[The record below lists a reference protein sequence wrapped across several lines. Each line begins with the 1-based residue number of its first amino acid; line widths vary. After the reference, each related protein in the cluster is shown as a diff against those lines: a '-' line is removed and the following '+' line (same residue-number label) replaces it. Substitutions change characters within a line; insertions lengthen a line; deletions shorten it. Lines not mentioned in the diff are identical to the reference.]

1 MEKSIKLSNLI
12 RSVMKFSFIQLLM
25 ISFSLTIVRAN
36 SADAQ
41 KILDQTVNVEFVDIS
56 MKKALKK
63 IEKEASVYFTYRPDL
78 IKNLKKVSYRAQNE
92 KFQDVLDEFLNP
104 LGIDF
109 SVYGNSNIVLV
120 ESMITGS
127 TDYKN
132 SEDFRIVTGNVT
144 DEDGEALIGAN
155 ILIKG
160 TTTGTTTDLD
170 GNFSIDVPDGVS
182 TLVVSFTGY
191 NDMEVNV
198 DGQTVVNIV
207 LSAGVALESVTIL
220 GSRGKARTDVD
231 RPVPID
237 VINAR
242 ELNATGQA
250 DIGQSLHYSAPSFSA
265 VKFGINDLAPLV
277 DPASL
282 RGLSPDQTLLLLNG
296 KRRHKV
302 AFFSNNAGVGKGQ
315 LANDINSIPSAA
327 VKRVEILRDGA
338 AAQYGSDAIAGVMN
352 LQLND
357 SRSGGTVRM
366 YYGSTSTAP
375 TYDDIT
381 NAGTAGD
388 KIYGDDRVVDGQTI
402 NMSANFGMPW
412 GDEGFVNTTFTYS
425 HAEPTDRSGTYLHS
439 SGWYTDEQVAASG
452 VSSDEE
458 LQRINGID
466 PDRAVLGTAENSNMG
481 IFVNAGRPIDE
492 NWDFYTFGGITKKH
506 VIGGVFT
513 RTPARTS
520 RATLEIF
527 PDGYNPE
534 VPSDLTDFQMT
545 TGLKGDLG
553 NDWGLDISLGHS
565 GNEVDLFARNTINP
579 SMGILSPTEFHTGTL
594 GVTQTV
600 INADAVKTFGN
611 TTLAIGSEIR
621 MESFQQSQGQIESYL
636 PGEFRDSKDI
646 GSSGREGFTARTDG
660 EWRRNNKG
668 IYAEVESDLS
678 EEFLVAAAIR
688 LEDYSDFGS
697 DFSYKLASRYKI
709 NEQIGLRAS
718 LNRSFR
724 APGLAQY
731 QYSNFSQ
738 ISFDNDGNSVLEP
751 ILPIR
756 DLLVQEAFG
765 FTSLSPETSLDIA
778 AGLTAKLDGG
788 FSFTI
793 DAYQINISD
802 RILALGGI
810 NPGDFPAFNGANYD
824 EITIFTNAVDTKTQG
839 LDIVAAYKN
848 FLSETSSIGFTIAA
862 NFNSTTI
869 PDDGINLPGPLS
881 IYAGDLTS
889 ANNDIVYLTD
899 GAPKRKII
907 GSVDYRIG
915 KIGLLLR
922 ATNFGEVSEP
932 RLRDDSGN
940 PQVLSA
946 KTVLDFSITG
956 NVTDNFSITL
966 GANNFTDVYPDML
979 RSAQVRREV
988 IYSRRVN
995 QFGTAG
1001 RFLHMALNYNF

>member
-1 MEKSIKLSNLI
+1 
-12 RSVMKFSFIQLLM
+12 MKFSFIQLFL
-25 ISFSLTIVRAN
+25 ISLSLTVVKAN
-36 SADAQ
+36 SAEAQ
-41 KILDQTVNVEFVDIS
+41 KILNQKIDIELEEVS
-56 MKKALKK
+56 MKKALKQL
-63 IEKEASVYFTYRPDL
+63 EKEASVYFTYRPGL
-78 IKNLKKVSYRAQNE
+78 IKNIKKVSIEAQNE
-92 KFQDVLDEFLNP
+92 KLQNVLSNFLNP
-104 LGIDF
+104 YGIDF
-109 SVYGNSNIVLV
+109 TVYGNTNIVLV
-120 ESMITGS
+120 QKVTEETI
-127 TDYKN
+127 N
-132 SEDFRIVTGNVT
+132 SDFIQVSGQVT
-144 DEDGEALIGAN
+144 DDNGDPLFGAN
-155 ILIKG
+155 VLVKG
-160 TTTGTTTDLD
+160 TSAGTITDLD
-170 GNFSIDVPDGVS
+170 GNYSINVPDGSNV
-182 TLVVSFTGY
+182 LVFSFTGY
-191 NDMEVNV
+191 NDTEIEVN
-198 DGQTVVNIV
+198 GQSVINVVM
-207 LSAGVALESVTIL
+207 SAGVALESVTIL
-220 GSRGKARTDVD
+220 GSRGRPRTDVD

-237 VINAR
+237 VINAK
-242 ELNATGQA
+242 ELNSTGQA

-352 LQLND
+352 MQLND
-357 SRSGGTVRM
+357 SRSGGAIRM
-366 YYGSTSTAP
+366 YYGSTSTSP
-375 TYDDIT
+375 TYDGIT
-381 NAGTAGD
+381 NAGPEGD
-388 KIYGDDRVVDGQTI
+388 KIYGDDPVVDGQTI
-402 NMSANFGMPW
+402 NMSANFGLPW
-412 GDEGFVNTTFTYS
+412 GDDGFVNTTLTYS
-425 HAEPTDRSGTYLHS
+425 HAEPTDRSGTYSHS
-439 SGWYTDEQVAASG
+439 SGWYTDAQVAAAG

-458 LQRINGID
+458 LQRINGIN
-466 PDRAVLGTAENSNMG
+466 PDRAVLGTAENTNMG
-481 IFVNAGRPIDE
+481 IFVNAGKSIDD
-492 NWDFYTFGGITKKH
+492 NWDFYSFGGITKKH

-520 RATLEIF
+520 RAVLEIF

-545 TGLKGDLG
+545 TGIKGDIG
-553 NDWGLDISLGHS
+553 NDWNLDISLGHS
-565 GNEVDLFARNTINP
+565 GNEVDLFARNTVNP

-611 TTLAIGSEIR
+611 TTLAVGSEIR

-678 EEFLVAAAIR
+678 DAFLVAAAVR

-697 DFSYKLASRYKI
+697 DFSYKLASRYKVNDKVGI
-709 NEQIGLRAS
+709 RAS
-718 LNRSFR
+718 INRSFR

-756 DLLVQEAFG
+756 DELVQSAFG
-765 FTSLSPETSLDIA
+765 FSNLNPETSFDIA
-778 AGLTAKLDGG
+778 AGVTAQLSDG
-788 FSFTI
+788 FSLTV

-810 NPGDFPAFNGANYD
+810 NPGDFTAFNGANYD

-839 LDIVAAYKN
+839 LDIVAAYKK
-848 FLSETSSIGFTIAA
+848 FMSETSSIGVTVAA

-869 PDDGINLPGPLS
+869 PDDGVNLPGPLS
-881 IYAGDLTS
+881 IYAGDLTT

-907 GSVDYRIG
+907 TSVDYKVG
-915 KIGLLLR
+915 KLGFLLR

-940 PQVLSA
+940 PQILSA
-946 KTVLDFSITG
+946 KTIFDFSVTGHIT
-956 NVTDNFSITL
+956 DQFSITL

-979 RSAQVRREV
+979 RSAQVRKEV

-995 QFGTAG
+995 QFGTTG
-1001 RFLHMALNYNF
+1001 RFLNMALNYNF